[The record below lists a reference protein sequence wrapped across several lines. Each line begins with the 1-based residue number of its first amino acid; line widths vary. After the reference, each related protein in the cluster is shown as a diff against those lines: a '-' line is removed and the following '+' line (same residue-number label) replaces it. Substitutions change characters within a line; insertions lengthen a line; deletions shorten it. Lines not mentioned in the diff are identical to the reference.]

1 MEWLVLAVRKAH
13 GTSPAVWCLGF
24 HISTA
29 GVWVLSLVRELGS
42 YMEYGL
48 AKRKTNLNVVIMMV
62 MRPYYGGGW
71 W

>member
-1 MEWLVLAVRKAH
+1 MGLPR
-13 GTSPAVWCLGF
+13 AVWCLGF
-24 HISTA
+24 YISTA

-62 MRPYYGGGW
+62 MSDHTMVVAGGDSG
-71 W
+71 